1 MRGRIIAPDKSHGK
15 GKRATWSYVVELDR
29 FNGKRQ
35 RKTVGGF
42 RTRKNCQHALAAALA
57 DLGRGR
63 DPFPTDI
70 GFSDYAARWLE
81 HKAAD
86 GLRPTTRRR
95 YAGLL
100 DDPVLEEVRR
110 LQLRSIKP
118 AHIRRVI
125 DQGQAR
131 GLAPRTVVQL
141 RAVLGGVL
149 KQAMRDGLIENNP
162 VLAISRPKVARANK
176 VVPTAEQVTA
186 FIELSRGTEM
196 AVPLLLAATTGA
208 RRSEVCAVRW
218 ADLDFASSRMRIT
231 RGLQWATD
239 DKGRHLG
246 FTEVKSERARRT
258 VRLLPGVVEC
268 LRHHRKAQTE
278 QRLALGVVWQDYDL
292 VCERGDGSPIDP
304 DALTK
309 AFKRL
314 AAQAGLDPRTRLH
327 DLRHAVATQLARKGV
342 HPHTVSTILGH
353 SSTAFTM
360 DVYTEEWDEGQ
371 EQAAAAL
378 GEAYKL

>member
-1 MRGRIIAPDKSHGK
+1 MIDLPAV
-15 GKRATWSYVVELDR
+15 A
-29 FNGKRQ
+29 GKRQ
-35 RKTVGGF
+35 RRTVGGF
-42 RTRKNCQHALAAALA
+42 HTRKECQRSLAAALV

-63 DPFPTDI
+63 DPFPVDMS
-70 GFSDYAARWLE
+70 FADYATKWLD

-95 YAGLL
+95 YQGLL
-100 DDPVLEEVRR
+100 NDEALNELRR
-110 LQLRSIKP
+110 LQLRTIKP
-118 AHIRRVI
+118 AHVRRVI
-125 DQGQAR
+125 DKAQQR

-149 KQAMRDGLIENNP
+149 KQAMRDGLIESNP
-162 VLAISRPKVARANK
+162 VQAISRPKVTRAKK
-176 VVPTAEQVTA
+176 VVPTPEQISA
-186 FIELSRGTEM
+186 FVELSRGTDME
-196 AVPLLLAATTGA
+196 VPLLLAATTGA

-218 ADLDFASSRMRIT
+218 SDLDLASSRMRIT
-231 RGLQWATD
+231 RGLQWTTD
-239 DKGRHLG
+239 DNGRHLG
-246 FTEVKSERARRT
+246 FTEVKSDRARRT
-258 VRLLPGVVEC
+258 VQLLPVVVER
-268 LRHHRKAQTE
+268 LRHHRKAQAA
-278 QRLALGVVWQDYDL
+278 QRLALGAAWQDNDL

-342 HPHTVSTILGH
+342 HPHTVSAILGH

-371 EQAAAAL
+371 HQAAVAL
-378 GEAYKL
+378 AEVLNL